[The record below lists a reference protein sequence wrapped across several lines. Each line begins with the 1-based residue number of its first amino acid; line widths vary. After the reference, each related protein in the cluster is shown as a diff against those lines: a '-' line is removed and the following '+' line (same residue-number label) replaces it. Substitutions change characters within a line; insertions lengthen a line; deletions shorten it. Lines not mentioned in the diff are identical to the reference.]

1 MEKSKVLRIRVDE
14 GTYQFL
20 KNITREINKVNNSQ
34 NFTIS
39 SLIRNIINYFFLAY
53 SLNEIKTPLRDLI
66 KKFRERTRRKGR
78 TSQKKASKA

>member
-20 KNITREINKVNNSQ
+20 KNITKEINKVNRQ

-53 SLNEIKTPLRDLI
+53 SLNEIKTPLKDLI
-66 KKFRERTRRKGR
+66 KRFREQTRRKGR
-78 TSQKKASKA
+78 TLQKKASKA

>member
-1 MEKSKVLRIRVDE
+1 MEKTRVLRIRVDE

-20 KNITREINKVNNSQ
+20 KNITREINKINGDQ

-66 KKFRERTRRKGR
+66 KKFREQTRRKAR
-78 TSQKKASKA
+78 T

>member
-78 TSQKKASKA
+78 TSQKKAGKA

>member
-66 KKFRERTRRKGR
+66 KKFRERTRRKG
-78 TSQKKASKA
+78 

>member
-20 KNITREINKVNNSQ
+20 KNITKEINKVNRQ

-66 KKFRERTRRKGR
+66 KKFREQTRRKG
-78 TSQKKASKA
+78 

>member
-20 KNITREINKVNNSQ
+20 KNITKEINKVNNSQ

>member
-20 KNITREINKVNNSQ
+20 KSITREINKVNNSQ

-53 SLNEIKTPLRDLI
+53 SLNEIKTPLKDLI
-66 KKFRERTRRKGR
+66 KRFREQTRRKGR
-78 TSQKKASKA
+78 TLQKKASKA